1 MPPNVS
7 FADMGGADGIRKII
21 VDQIQAG
28 VKAGIFQPADFTGVR
43 KLEVQIPTRDG
54 SSLRGVVYCP
64 ESAGPGP
71 LFVYFHGGGFVFG
84 FPEAYE
90 TAFEILTKE
99 LGFTVLG
106 VAYRLAPEAVFPT
119 AANDAWDSLKWVR
132 SRHPCADYLLIAA
145 GCRERVETRRRS
157 FKRLHHLRKFS
168 RWKPSGWCGARS
180 RRSEPVASAYRR
192 VLECPEY
199 GASRCRA

>member
-21 VDQIQAG
+21 IDQIQEG

-43 KLEVQIPTRDG
+43 KSEIQIPARDG
-54 SSLRGVVYCP
+54 SSLRAVVYCP

-90 TAFEILTKE
+90 AAFEILTKE

-132 SRHPCADYLLIAA
+132 LRHP
-145 GCRERVETRRRS
+145 
-157 FKRLHHLRKFS
+157 
-168 RWKPSGWCGARS
+168 ARTI
-180 RRSEPVASAYRR
+180 
-192 VLECPEY
+192 C
-199 GASRCRA
+199 